1 VQAIYHICPNVSR
14 DEVAYAR
21 AVAAAARTHGVKR
34 FVYHSVLHPQIEA
47 MPHHWQKMR
56 VEEML
61 FVAGFDLT
69 VLQPF
74 IVEARPRLG
83 GRAWTVTNK
92 SGFAL
97 DLGCNCGSVGR
108 CRRATGRRRR
118 GFPAG
123 CPCLTRRLLRIRP
136 RPHSVSDSHQY
147 STHHGSSCRHTRAMQ
162 QSDSLRPRVTAW
174 RSRSIRAETCT
185 TSIQLRFR
193 GRTKGTPLFCGKIV
207 ASTTI
212 GGSGCA

>member
-1 VQAIYHICPNVSR
+1 MLALQELQSCRLARRGRTEEDREPEMLGRIIGGPEDPGAVVAGNAMNEAAKRCGRKFLNSPPSISNAPGTISKSPTASGSFEDARALTQAAAGVQAIYHICPNVSR

-97 DLGCNCGSVGR
+97 HLGCNCGSVGR
-108 CRRATGRRRR
+108 CRRATG
-118 GFPAG
+118 
-123 CPCLTRRLLRIRP
+123 
-136 RPHSVSDSHQY
+136 
-147 STHHGSSCRHTRAMQ
+147 
-162 QSDSLRPRVTAW
+162 W
-174 RSRSIRAETCT
+174 
-185 TSIQLRFR
+185 
-193 GRTKGTPLFCGKIV
+193 
-207 ASTTI
+207 
-212 GGSGCA
+212 